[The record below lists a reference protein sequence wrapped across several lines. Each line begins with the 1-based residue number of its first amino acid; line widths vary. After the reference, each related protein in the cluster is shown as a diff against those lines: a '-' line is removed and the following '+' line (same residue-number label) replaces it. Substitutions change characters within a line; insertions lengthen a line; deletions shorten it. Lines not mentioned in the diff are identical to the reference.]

1 MIWSTVDWTWRALAR
16 YVIHLE
22 NQRISANTIL
32 QGEHGVGLGKKGSL
46 KKEVGLETVNVMRG
60 VKLSLDPK
68 WLLNPGKIFDYD
80 DDGKGPGH

>member
-1 MIWSTVDWTWRALAR
+1 
-16 YVIHLE
+16 
-22 NQRISANTIL
+22 
-32 QGEHGVGLGKKGSL
+32 L